1 MHNTQH
7 SGTQFAQMNLDA
19 AMRMGTQAAEFWRR
33 CAALQAQGANQVL
46 EESMRMTRVI
56 LKTQTDMVDAAGQL
70 IAEGNRTVFQNL
82 EQAGQQA
89 QDVTRNATRDAHSA
103 AGGNGSRVTQEPSQ
117 GGHSP
122 RRAA

>member
-1 MHNTQH
+1 MQNTQQ

-46 EESMRMTRVI
+46 EESVRMTRVI
-56 LKTQTDMVDAAGQL
+56 LKTQSEMVDAAGQFL
-70 IAEGNRTVFQNL
+70 SEGNRTVFQNL

-89 QDVTRNATRDAHSA
+89 AETARSA
-103 AGGNGSRVTQEPSQ
+103 ARDVQNAAGNGSRAMQEPSQ
-117 GGHSP
+117 GGQSP